1 MSSPPAPVAPV
12 ACKAAPETLQ
22 SPHIDPFLRS
32 NRFHKLI
39 REYSAQPYFIIIGM
53 NELHDPV
60 ARIRA
65 TGRFELM
72 IFAKQTPLWNTMLS

>member
-12 ACKAAPETLQ
+12 ACRAAPETLQ
-22 SPHIDPFLRS
+22 SSYRPVFYARIDFILRKF
-32 NRFHKLI
+32 R
-39 REYSAQPYFIIIGM
+39 AQPYFIIIGM

-72 IFAKQTPLWNTMLS
+72 IFAKQTPRWNTMLS

>member
-12 ACKAAPETLQ
+12 ACRAAPETLQ
-22 SPHIDPFLRS
+22 SSYRPVLRS
-32 NRFHKLI
+32 NRFHKLL
-39 REYSAQPYFIIIGM
+39 RKFRAQPYFIIIGM

-72 IFAKQTPLWNTMLS
+72 IFAKQTPRWNTMLS

>member
-12 ACKAAPETLQ
+12 ACRAAPETLQ
-22 SPHIDPFLRS
+22 SSYRPVLRS
-32 NRFHKLI
+32 NRFHKLL
-39 REYSAQPYFIIIGM
+39 RKFRAQPYFIIIGI

-72 IFAKQTPLWNTMLS
+72 IFAKQTPRWNTMLS